1 MTELDLNFS
10 VVEIRL
16 CVKNRYGCQPFD
28 NLSKWICFKPEV
40 EEWMETNMKR
50 KSGIKIKYWR
60 KSLDS
65 SETRQIFRPTTARF
79 ANDHDA
85 LLFKMRWL

>member
-1 MTELDLNFS
+1 MIELDLNIS

-50 KSGIKIKYWR
+50 KSGIKIKYWSSVKAR
-60 KSLDS
+60 K
-65 SETRQIFRPTTARF
+65 IIVRPTTARF
-79 ANDHDA
+79 ANEHDA